1 MKKVHNNVLIVEYKD
16 AINVLY
22 KIVVI
27 VVMKMQDFYQ
37 ILKLIQSFN
46 VYVNKKDLKMVKPV
60 LYVHK

>member
-1 MKKVHNNVLIVEYKD
+1 MKKVHNNVFIVEYKD

>member
-16 AINVLY
+16 VINVLY